1 MIYGRKIHLMWG
13 QIQWPCRLFI
23 YMSDNFNAILE
34 ISTLLFF
41 LLQVFRHTLKKEH
54 FSTVKLYN

>member
-1 MIYGRKIHLMWG
+1 MWQTNPSYVG
-13 QIQWPCRLFI
+13 TNTMACRLFI

-54 FSTVKLYN
+54 FSTVNYIIK

>member
-1 MIYGRKIHLMWG
+1 MADKSILCGDKYNGLVG
-13 QIQWPCRLFI
+13 YL

-41 LLQVFRHTLKKEH
+41 LLHVFRHTLKKEH
-54 FSTVKLYN
+54 FSTVKL